1 MPEELLYIKDLRKD
15 GKLVDNIKNFG
26 RTLRAAGIPIGPD
39 RIIDAITALQT
50 VGITD
55 REVFYWAL
63 HAVFVNRRE
72 QREIFDQAF
81 HIFWRNPRLLERML
95 KMVLPSLK
103 TASYQK
109 NELDISQRVRD
120 AFSGKDKMRNKD
132 HDNVKEQEIQ
142 YDAVMSYSDA
152 AILQKMDF
160 EKMNNDEIQ
169 EAKRVLRRLRISI
182 KPAPTRR
189 FVAHPKGNL
198 VDLRSTLQKSLRSG
212 SDVISL
218 KMKKVKYRLPPL
230 VVLCDISGS
239 MGRYS
244 RMLLHFM
251 HSVANDRSRVFTFLF
266 GTKLTNVTRH
276 LRNRDVDEALKSVGQ
291 AADDWSGGTRIGRCI
306 YDFNKNWSRRV
317 LGQGAIILLISDG
330 LDRDSGRGLTNEIDR
345 LQKSCKKLVWLNPL
359 LRFDGF
365 APKSR
370 GIKAI
375 MPHVDEFRPIHSLE
389 NFYQLAEALEGN
401 GISNIEGVSYWKR
414 KAREFQ
420 INTDQI

>member
-160 EKMNNDEIQ
+160 EKMKNDP
-169 EAKRVLRRLRISI
+169 RI
-182 KPAPTRR
+182 
-189 FVAHPKGNL
+189 
-198 VDLRSTLQKSLRSG
+198 
-212 SDVISL
+212 
-218 KMKKVKYRLPPL
+218 
-230 VVLCDISGS
+230 
-239 MGRYS
+239 
-244 RMLLHFM
+244 
-251 HSVANDRSRVFTFLF
+251 
-266 GTKLTNVTRH
+266 
-276 LRNRDVDEALKSVGQ
+276 RNRNNVIPVPITLLN
-291 AADDWSGGTRIGRCI
+291 
-306 YDFNKNWSRRV
+306 FN
-317 LGQGAIILLISDG
+317 Q
-330 LDRDSGRGLTNEIDR
+330 
-345 LQKSCKKLVWLNPL
+345 
-359 LRFDGF
+359 
-365 APKSR
+365 
-370 GIKAI
+370 
-375 MPHVDEFRPIHSLE
+375 PI
-389 NFYQLAEALEGN
+389 Q
-401 GISNIEGVSYWKR
+401 
-414 KAREFQ
+414 
-420 INTDQI
+420 